1 MKQPPLAP
9 AVRNRCRSPALKE
22 AKPGTDTRRGT
33 PGFAAAQPGL
43 RICFAL
49 TLALAGWTMG
59 PDYVRPKVDSPAAFR
74 FEPKAVAETANT
86 TWWKQFGDPVLD
98 QLIDTAL
105 ANNLNVKIAA
115 ANVEQALAVITQTR
129 SALFPQVGYSANGER
144 VRVPET
150 GLEALPNSPNPQ
162 STYQALLTASWEID
176 LWGRIRRL
184 SAGGAG
190 QHARHRRSA
199 PRRDPLARRLGRD
212 QLPHAARTGRAA
224 RHRQQHARHLR
235 RIRAPLPT
243 AVQIRADLA
252 DDGLAAQSQYET
264 AAAQIPQIESQIA
277 QTENALSILLGRN
290 PGPIPRGKSV
300 YDLALPT
307 VPAGVPSSLLERRP
321 DLLQAEEAL
330 IAANAQIGAA
340 KALYFPTISLTGAL
354 GSSSRDLSDLFTGP
368 ARLWNY
374 AGQII
379 GPIFTFGAVS
389 GQVAQSEAAQ
399 QAALLNYQLSI
410 QNAFADVDN
419 ALVANQ
425 KLKDQLAAQ
434 ERLVAALKDYARL
447 AKLQYDG
454 GYTAYSTV
462 LQAEQTLFPAE
473 LTLASVRASVF
484 TSAANTYK
492 AMGGGWVTEA
502 DKQTGSATPAA
513 AASPGL
519 PPLF

>member
-1 MKQPPLAP
+1 MRAI
-9 AVRNRCRSPALKE
+9 AVAAMTVAL
-22 AKPGTDTRRGT
+22 
-33 PGFAAAQPGL
+33 
-43 RICFAL
+43 C
-49 TLALAGWTMG
+49 AGCTMG
-59 PDYVRPKVDSPAAFR
+59 PDYVRPKVDAPAAFR
-74 FEPKAVAETANT
+74 FEPAAAAETANT
-86 TWWKQFGDPVLD
+86 AWWTQFGDPVLD

-105 ANNLNVKIAA
+105 ASNLNVKIAA

-129 SALFPQVGYSANGER
+129 SALFPQVGYAANGEKAR
-144 VRVPET
+144 TPET
-150 GLEALPNSPNPQ
+150 ALAQAIPNYPNPQ
-162 STYQALLTASWEID
+162 TAYQALLTASWEID
-176 LWGRIRRL
+176 LWGRIQRL
-184 SAGGAG
+184 SEAA
-190 QHARHRRSA
+190 QASMLA
-199 PRRDPLARRLGRD
+199 TDDARRGVILTLVSSVATNYLTLRGLDEQLVIAKRTLGTYAESVRLY
-212 QLPHAARTGRAA
+212 QLQFSYGQTSQMTVA
-224 RHRQQHARHLR
+224 Q
-235 RIRAPLPT
+235 
-243 AVQIRADLA
+243 V
-252 DDGLAAQSQYET
+252 QSQYET

-290 PGPIPRGKSV
+290 PGAIPRGKSI
-300 YDLALPT
+300 YDLAVPA

-321 DLLQAEEAL
+321 DLMQAEQSL

-354 GSSSRDLSDLFTGP
+354 GSSSADLSNLFRGP
-368 ARLWNY
+368 TRVWNY
-374 AGQII
+374 AGQVV

-434 ERLVAALKDYARL
+434 ERLVAALKDYSRL

-454 GYTAYSTV
+454 GYAPYSTV
-462 LQAEQTLFPAE
+462 LQAEQSLFPAE
-473 LTLASVRASVF
+473 LTLAAVRASVF

-492 AMGGGWVTEA
+492 AMGGGWVNAA
-502 DKQTGSATPAA
+502 DKLTGRAAPAA